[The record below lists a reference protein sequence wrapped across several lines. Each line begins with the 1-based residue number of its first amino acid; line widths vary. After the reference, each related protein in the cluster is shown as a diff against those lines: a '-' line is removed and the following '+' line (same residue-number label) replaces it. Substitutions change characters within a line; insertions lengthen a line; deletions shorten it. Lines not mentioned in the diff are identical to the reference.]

1 MSEYTFR
8 AGEILFRQG
17 DPSDTA
23 YHIESG
29 EVEVLDEN
37 GGRETRLG
45 LLGAGDIVGE
55 MGLVDERPRSL
66 TARALSEVCASAVT
80 RDDFVDLILH
90 QPEQSLRY
98 LRALFER
105 LRSMN
110 TRAIASGHPAHWE
123 DRTSAAFEVTL
134 LPLTDKA
141 TEAVPADGLRL
152 PCSPYRVGRAP
163 APGESSLDQN
173 DLLLADEQPFRVS
186 RNHFSIEIRADG
198 VYVHDRGSYLGTLV
212 NGNHIGGNHQTGSAL
227 LAPGENEVVV
237 GSKHSPFRYCVR
249 VAPV

>member
-1 MSEYTFR
+1 MSEHTFQ
-8 AGEILFRQG
+8 AGDILFRQG
-17 DPSDTA
+17 DPSDIA
-23 YHIESG
+23 YQIESG

-37 GGRETRLG
+37 GGQETRLG
-45 LLGAGDIVGE
+45 LLGTGDIVGE

-66 TARALSEVCASAVT
+66 TARALSEVRASAVT
-80 RDDFVDLILH
+80 RDEFVDLILH

-98 LRALFER
+98 LHALFER

-110 TRAIASGHPAHWE
+110 TRALASGQPAHWE

-134 LPLTDKA
+134 LPLTDRA
-141 TEAVPADGLRL
+141 AEAVPAEGLLL
-152 PCSPYRVGRAP
+152 PRSPYRVGRAP

-173 DLLLADEQPFRVS
+173 DLLLNDEQPFRVS

-212 NGNHIGGNHQTGSAL
+212 NGSYVGGGHQTGSAL
-227 LAPGENEVVV
+227 LAPGDNEVVV

-249 VAPV
+249 VAAV